1 MPKAAKVGDHRAG
14 SHARLQTCDE
24 REAFLQLSGGH
35 TRIVWRSTSTS
46 FDLRASGHLRG
57 APCSE
62 DLVITSGMAV
72 LKGVSFNRQED
83 LAIGWGILA
92 GLIYQDHDVRSKVR
106 G

>member
-1 MPKAAKVGDHRAG
+1 MGTDARAAEQR
-14 SHARLQTCDE
+14 QTCDE

-57 APCSE
+57 ALCSE